1 MNHRVYL
8 THGCYYLSF
17 EPILIGESSSKIA
30 YSTMSIASYIWDL
43 SYMIEHVA
51 AGEEEYGN

>member
-1 MNHRVYL
+1 MYL

-17 EPILIGESSSKIA
+17 EPILVGESSSKIA
-30 YSTMSIASYIWDL
+30 YSTMSIASYVRDL

-51 AGEEEYGN
+51 AGEKKYGN